1 MTKLSVE
8 SLGPAGQK
16 LRNVLP
22 AAEVEALLG
31 EAASVLDHLEGPQG
45 RYRFGAFLA
54 RKERAVLRVLGRC
67 IMAQAI
73 LHGARGEDDD
83 SPPPT

>member
-8 SLGPAGQK
+8 SLGPAGHK
-16 LRNVLP
+16 LQNVLP
-22 AAEVEALLG
+22 AGEVQALLA
-31 EAASVLDHLEGPQG
+31 EAASALADLDGPQG

-67 IMAQAI
+67 IMAQAV
-73 LHGARGEDDD
+73 LHGAKEEDDT
-83 SPPPT
+83 PT